1 MSDADDFDS
10 SDSVRVA
17 TPLRHARTRNLPG
30 PLVLER
36 GGSLA
41 EVTVCYE
48 TWGELNERRDNAI
61 LICHALSG
69 DSHVARHD
77 GDDDPGW
84 WDDVVGPGR
93 FIDTDGYFVICTNA
107 LGGCRGTTGPN
118 FTDPRSDEPYGA
130 EFPMVTV
137 GDMVRVQAAL
147 LDELG
152 IERLHAVV
160 GGSLGGFQAQAWATL
175 FADRVRGC
183 IAIATAPR
191 LTAQGLAFDVV
202 GRNAIRR
209 DPDFHDGQYYGE
221 RTPET
226 GLAIA
231 RMLAHITYLS
241 SESMERK
248 FDATRLRPRDVKTSF
263 EKNFS
268 VGSYLAHQ
276 GSKFV
281 ERFDANSYITLST
294 AMDLF
299 DLGGSRDDLRKSLEP
314 ATCRWLFV
322 SFSSDWLYPAEQ
334 CRTVV
339 DALLAAGKPVSF
351 TVIDCDGGH
360 DAFLLAPEIAA
371 YGPVVESFL
380 AHLADRPAPAKP
392 LPEAVAP
399 KVTSIFHGERLD
411 YDLILEMV
419 PANASVLDVGC
430 GTGELLAL
438 LRERGAGLLAGVE
451 LDPSAI
457 AACVGRGLDV
467 LQADVEKGLS
477 AFADGRFDVAILS
490 QTLQSVADVSG
501 VLDELVRI
509 ARRAIVSFPNFAYKS
524 LREMFYREGK
534 LPKEPGLYAY
544 EWYNTPNRRFPSI
557 VDFQELCAAKA
568 FRLEEEV
575 YIDSRLGTRIHDDPN
590 RNADIAIVAISRA
603 GRPIRGGE
611 R

>member
-1 MSDADDFDS
+1 VNDDDDFAS
-10 SDSVRVA
+10 ADSVRSA
-17 TPLRHARTRNLPG
+17 SPLRHAQTWWLPG
-30 PLVLER
+30 PFALER
-36 GGSLA
+36 GGTLA
-41 EVTVCYE
+41 EVAVCFE
-48 TWGELNERRDNAI
+48 TWGTLNERRDNAV

-77 GDDDPGW
+77 ADDDPGW
-84 WDDVVGPGR
+84 WDDMVGPGG
-93 FIDTDGYFVICTNA
+93 FVDTDRWFVICSNA

-118 FTDPRSDEPYGA
+118 FTNPATGDPYGA
-130 EFPMVTV
+130 DFPMITV

-147 LDELG
+147 VEHLG
-152 IERLHAVV
+152 IGRLHAVV

-175 FADRVRGC
+175 LPQRVRGC
-183 IAIATAPR
+183 VAVATSPR

-209 DPDFHDGQYYGE
+209 DPDFRDGQYYGE

-248 FDATRLRPRDVKTSF
+248 FDATRLRPRDVKTTF

-299 DLGGSRDDLRKSLEP
+299 DLGATRDELRRSLAP
-314 ATCRWLFV
+314 AICRWLLV
-322 SFSSDWLYPAEQ
+322 SFSSDWLYPAAQ
-334 CRTVV
+334 CRLVA
-339 DALLAAGKPVSF
+339 DALLAEGKPVSF

-371 YGPVVESFL
+371 YGPAVGSFL
-380 AHLADRPAPAKP
+380 AHLAAAPTVVPPVPDGAR
-392 LPEAVAP
+392 AN
-399 KVTSIFHGERLD
+399 VTSIFHGERLD
-411 YDLILEMV
+411 YELILGMV
-419 PANASVLDVGC
+419 PPGASVLDVGC
-430 GTGELLAL
+430 GTGELLTL

-451 LDPSAI
+451 LDQRAV
-457 AACVGRGLDV
+457 AACIGRGLDV
-467 LQADVEKGLS
+467 LQADVQKGLS
-477 AFADGRFDVAILS
+477 AFSDGRFDVAILS
-490 QTLQSVADVSG
+490 QTLQSVEDVSA

-509 ARRAIVSFPNFAYKS
+509 ARRAIVSFPNFAFKP
-524 LREMFYREGK
+524 LREMFFREGK
-534 LPKEPGLYAY
+534 LPKEPGPYAY
-544 EWYNTPNRRFPSI
+544 DWYDTPNRRFPSI
-557 VDFQELCAAKA
+557 IDFQELCAHKG
-568 FRLEEEV
+568 LHIEEEI
-575 YIDSRLGTRIHDDPN
+575 YIDSRRGCRIGDDPN
-590 RNADIAIVAISRA
+590 LNADIAIVAISR
-603 GRPIRGGE
+603 
-611 R
+611 